1 MYYKSDFFQTLISEF
16 NTAAHKTHTTMTV
29 YRALFFALISSILL
43 SHHISSAGPARSI
56 ALAAS
61 RAIKI
66 PRSIRAP
73 FRNSEMMTARGF
85 GKRALY
91 PSLYDNTNYK
101 ESKFDGNKEYFSYSP
116 YNGLDMHTPIHT
128 LDTREARLKFHL
140 DDGNLRIG
148 RGFGKRSGDKEC
160 KFTSHR
166 QARHPIH
173 F

>member
-1 MYYKSDFFQTLISEF
+1 MS
-16 NTAAHKTHTTMTV
+16 V
-29 YRALFFALISSILL
+29 YRTLVFVVISSILL
-43 SHHISSAGPARSI
+43 SQHTSSAGPARSI

-91 PSLYDNTNYK
+91 PSTGYDSGSYK
-101 ESKFDGNKEYFSYSP
+101 ESKFDGNKEYFNYSP
-116 YNGLDMHTPIHT
+116 LNALMDMNTPHT
-128 LDTREARLKFHL
+128 LDTRETRLKFHL

-160 KFTSHR
+160 KLAIT
-166 QARHPIH
+166 
-173 F
+173 

>member
-1 MYYKSDFFQTLISEF
+1 MS
-16 NTAAHKTHTTMTV
+16 V
-29 YRALFFALISSILL
+29 YRTLFFVVISSILL
-43 SHHISSAGPARSI
+43 SHHTMSAGPARSI

-91 PSLYDNTNYK
+91 PSTGGYDTNNYK
-101 ESKFDGNKEYFSYSP
+101 ESKFDGNKEY
-116 YNGLDMHTPIHT
+116 YNYGPFTAMDMNIPHT
-128 LDTREARLKFHL
+128 LDTRETRLKFHL

-160 KFTSHR
+160 KFAS
-166 QARHPIH
+166 I
-173 F
+173 

>member
-1 MYYKSDFFQTLISEF
+1 MYRIMF
-16 NTAAHKTHTTMTV
+16 V
-29 YRALFFALISSILL
+29 VVISSILL
-43 SHHISSAGPARSI
+43 SYHTSAAGPARSI

-91 PSLYDNTNYK
+91 PSTYDTNNK
-101 ESKFDGNKEYFSYSP
+101 DSKFDGKYEYFNNYSP
-116 YNGLDMHTPIHT
+116 YNMIAMDNTPIHT

-148 RGFGKRSGDKEC
+148 RGFGKRNGDKEC
-160 KFTSHR
+160 KFYE
-166 QARHPIH
+166 
-173 F
+173 